1 MLRMASR
8 LFLTL
13 IFLKQKHIPFM
24 ITGGSL
30 MVVSTILLFWALF
43 FIYQAKS
50 LATKDGQTY
59 LLEQN
64 QHGGFVV
71 EKIVAIGGICIHAG
85 SLASSSFVE
94 EEQYTWHFLVCTIS
108 LIILRRIL
116 QLRNSSNPTKICQ
129 QPNQSPSCNSTPD
142 IDVLHKLASN
152 ETLSPATKS
161 TRQGMLEHAL
171 EVAGILLL
179 GRLLQAWHRG
189 GVNWTHLPDIARW
202 IEAASIGVSVSIR
215 YAALSFVTI
224 TSIVLILSPAP
235 RALFRR
241 VIALSICL
249 SASLIFI
256 YVRLTSAGRTS
267 SVDALHTL
275 AARAV
280 FGVLGITALCA
291 LVISPWTVPLHL
303 QNTRHEKSERYSS
316 GETNEGMHSNKSE
329 NFFVHFPLEFAVH
342 SAMYTVGSV
351 YVSCWCLLQLL
362 LQQSVNAGP
371 VALLLGQLVVT
382 VLLFQK
388 GCIPYN
394 HWFPVIS

>member
-1 MLRMASR
+1 
-8 LFLTL
+8 
-13 IFLKQKHIPFM
+13 M

-30 MVVSTILLFWALF
+30 LVMSTILLLWALF

-59 LLEQN
+59 PLEQN

-71 EKIVAIGGICIHAG
+71 EKIVAIGGVCIHAG

-116 QLRNSSNPTKICQ
+116 QLRSSSNPTKICQ
-129 QPNQSPSCNSTPD
+129 QPNQSPSCNPTPD
-142 IDVLHKLASN
+142 EDVLHKLVSN
-152 ETLSPATKS
+152 ETISPGTKS
-161 TRQGMLEHAL
+161 TRQGMLEQSL

-189 GVNWTHLPDIARW
+189 GVNWTHLPDIAKW
-202 IEAASIGVSVSIR
+202 IDTAGVGVSTSIR
-215 YAALSFVTI
+215 YAALCFVTI
-224 TSIVLILSPAP
+224 SSIVLILSPAP
-235 RALFRR
+235 RTLFRR
-241 VIALSICL
+241 VVAFSICL

-267 SVDALHTL
+267 SADALPTL
-275 AARAV
+275 AAQAV
-280 FGVLGITALCA
+280 FGVLGITALCT
-291 LVISPWTVPLHL
+291 LVISPWTVPLHI
-303 QNTRHEKSERYSS
+303 QNTRHEKSERNSS
-316 GETNEGMHSNKSE
+316 GETNKGRSSNKLE
-329 NFFVHFPLEFAVH
+329 NFFEHFPLEFGVY

-362 LQQSVNAGP
+362 LQQSVNSGP
-371 VALLLGQLVVT
+371 VALLLGQLLVT

>member
-1 MLRMASR
+1 
-8 LFLTL
+8 
-13 IFLKQKHIPFM
+13 M

-30 MVVSTILLFWALF
+30 LVVSTILLLWALF

-59 LLEQN
+59 PLEQN
-64 QHGGFVV
+64 QHGDFVA

-108 LIILRRIL
+108 LIILRRTL
-116 QLRNSSNPTKICQ
+116 QLRSSS
-129 QPNQSPSCNSTPD
+129 NQSPSCNPTPD
-142 IDVLHKLASN
+142 EDVLHNLVSN
-152 ETLSPATKS
+152 ETISPGTKS
-161 TRQGMLEHAL
+161 TRQGMLEQSL

-189 GVNWTHLPDIARW
+189 GVNWTHLPDIAKW
-202 IEAASIGVSVSIR
+202 IDTAGVGVSTSIR
-215 YAALSFVTI
+215 YAALCFVTI
-224 TSIVLILSPAP
+224 SSIVLILSPAP
-235 RALFRR
+235 RTLFRR
-241 VIALSICL
+241 VVAFSICL

-256 YVRLTSAGRTS
+256 YVRSTSAGGTS
-267 SVDALHTL
+267 SADALPTL
-275 AARAV
+275 AAQAV
-280 FGVLGITALCA
+280 FGVLGITALCT
-291 LVISPWTVPLHL
+291 LVISPWTVPLHI
-303 QNTRHEKSERYSS
+303 QNTRHEKSERKIS
-316 GETNEGMHSNKSE
+316 GETNKGRSSNKLE
-329 NFFVHFPLEFAVH
+329 NSFEHFPLEFGVH

-362 LQQSVNAGP
+362 LQQSVNSGP
-371 VALLLGQLVVT
+371 VALLLGQLLVT